1 MTITGLTVADL
12 EAMPDDGRRYE
23 LIGGAIVMTPAPGV
37 EHQRV
42 SHRLYSLLQDAWPA
56 MEIVY
61 APIDLDLPGGQ
72 RVQPDL
78 VAVERGR
85 TGPRLSLPVGLVVEI
100 VSPGSQTN
108 DRVTK
113 RATYAAAGIPTYWI
127 VNLIDKRIEVRTQ
140 PGLVSGQPG
149 YAHQQD
155 FAPGDLVPLI
165 LDGGTVATIDAREL
179 LP

>member
-1 MTITGLTVADL
+1 MTVTGLTLADL

-37 EHQRV
+37 DHQRV
-42 SHRLYSLLQDAWPA
+42 SRRLQRLLEDAWPE
-56 MEIVY
+56 MEIFNS
-61 APIDLDLPGGQ
+61 PIDLDLPEEQ

-85 TGPRLSLPVGLVVEI
+85 TGRRLSLPVPLVVEI

-113 RATYAAAGIPTYWI
+113 RATYAAAGIPAYWI
-127 VNLIDKRIEVRTQ
+127 VD
-140 PGLVSGQPG
+140 P
-149 YAHQQD
+149 
-155 FAPGDLVPLI
+155 
-165 LDGGTVATIDAREL
+165 DGGIVTRFVLEGAEYRVAAEGATVTVDDPVSIRIDLAAL
-179 LP
+179 LEP

>member
-1 MTITGLTVADL
+1 VTVTGLTLADL

-37 EHQRV
+37 EHQRI

-56 MEIVY
+56 MEIFY

-85 TGPRLSLPVGLVVEI
+85 TGPRLCLPVGLVVEI

-113 RATYAAAGIPTYWI
+113 RATYAGAEIPAYWI
-127 VNLIDKRIEVRTQ
+127 VDPDRGLITC
-140 PGLVSGQPG
+140 
-149 YAHQQD
+149 
-155 FAPGDLVPLI
+155 LI
-165 LDGGTVATIDAREL
+165 HDGGDYRVAAEGAIVAVDDPVSVRIDLKAL
-179 LP
+179 LRP